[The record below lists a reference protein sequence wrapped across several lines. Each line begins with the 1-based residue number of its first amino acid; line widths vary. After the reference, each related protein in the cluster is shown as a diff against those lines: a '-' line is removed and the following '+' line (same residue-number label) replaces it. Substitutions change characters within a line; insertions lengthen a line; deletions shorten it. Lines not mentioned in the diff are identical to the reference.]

1 MNKVSFPIRVWAQH
15 TFYRFPVAERL
26 FEDQNPFEKM
36 LNIHKYAATVKS
48 GFGIKMGSFLCSKMF
63 YMSVFWT
70 LPSGLKSTRRAHT
83 SSPECGSNPSPQHL
97 HSCPLQ
103 QCGERWKKKS
113 TQTQVQRQR
122 EPVVGKKA
130 RALSMEHDW
139 KGIQPQYPYP
149 AQFNPVQLHKCACV
163 CARVWF
169 ESTMLKRIS
178 LHLEPR

>member
-1 MNKVSFPIRVWAQH
+1 MGIRLSQH
-15 TFYRFPVAERL
+15 Q
-26 FEDQNPFEKM
+26 DPFGST
-36 LNIHKYAATVKS
+36 IIYKYTATVKS
-48 GFGIKMGSFLCSKMF
+48 GFHMEIFPTPPLYQDVLQSLFCSL
-63 YMSVFWT
+63 FWT

-83 SSPECGSNPSPQHL
+83 SSPECGSNLSPQHL

-122 EPVVGKKA
+122 EPVGKKA
-130 RALSMEHDW
+130 RGLSMEHDW

-149 AQFNPVQLHKCACV
+149 AQFNPVQLQKCACV